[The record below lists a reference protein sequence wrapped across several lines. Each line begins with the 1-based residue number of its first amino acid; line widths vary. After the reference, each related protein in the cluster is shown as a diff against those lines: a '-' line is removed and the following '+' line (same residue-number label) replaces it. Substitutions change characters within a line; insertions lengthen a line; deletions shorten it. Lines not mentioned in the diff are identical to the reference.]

1 MNKENTPAK
10 APGLRER
17 QRAARRQGI
26 LFAAGDLFEIN
37 GFEATSLEDVAV
49 KAELSIPTIYSFFKS
64 KQDLLLG
71 LIEEDRYL
79 SVPKLEALLE
89 ELSDDP
95 VAVFVEFGRIMF
107 MHGYDFRHKKVWREI
122 MAASFRVSED
132 QNRYR
137 EMQQVNGQYIRAAID
152 KLCDKG
158 SLRADLNRDSAL
170 RLLQNNLS
178 RVFQLYILNE
188 EMSVEEMMAMLQQ
201 DLSTLM
207 SGMRKYAGDK
217 ADWL

>member
-1 MNKENTPAK
+1 MDKEKNVPK

-17 QRAARRQGI
+17 QRTARRQGI

-37 GFEATSLEDVAV
+37 GFESTSLEDVAL

-71 LIEEDRYL
+71 LIEEDRHL
-79 SVPKLEALLE
+79 SVPKLEELLE
-89 ELSDDP
+89 ALPEIPNP
-95 VAVFVEFGRIMF
+95 VEVFVEFGRIMF
-107 MHGYDFRHKKVWREI
+107 MHGYDYRHKKVWREI

-137 EMQQVNGQYIRAAID
+137 EMQQVNGQYISAAID
-152 KLCDKG
+152 LLCRRG
-158 SLRADLNRDSAL
+158 SLNADLNRDSAL

-188 EMSVEEMMAMLQQ
+188 EMSVEEMMEMLQQ
-201 DLSTLM
+201 DLTTLM
-207 SGMRKYAGDK
+207 QGMR
-217 ADWL
+217 